1 MALAWKIAKRYLI
14 SKKSTNAIN
23 VISFISAFAM
33 ATVAA
38 VIMLFL
44 SAFNGFESVVVS
56 LYNVFYADVSV
67 VPNEGKTFQLSSEDF
82 SEIKALKEVKSA
94 SFVLTE
100 NALLQYGNRQHIAK
114 IKAVD
119 SNYMSV
125 ISNLDN
131 HIIQG
136 DLILENGDRNFMLVG
151 AGIRNKLGINV
162 ENPFEQIT
170 TYIPRRNASS
180 SVSMDQAFNR
190 KYISPIGV
198 FAVQQ
203 EFDSEFVL
211 TPLSFLQ
218 ELMQYESN
226 EVGALEIKLNDQ
238 AGMKDAVTKI
248 QAIVGENLIVKSKYE
263 QNATLY
269 KVMSTEK
276 WVFFFIL
283 ILIVIIAAFN
293 IVGSL
298 SMLVIEKRQDIA
310 TLYALGAQPQLIKRI
325 FLLEG
330 CLLSLS
336 GAFIGILFAV
346 ILCVLQQEVGLL
358 KIPGETFLLQYYPV
372 ELRWL
377 DFIAVSVSI
386 TLISVIASYLPAR
399 KAASA
404 EHLSFDQL
412 RTS

>member
-1 MALAWKIAKRYLI
+1 MSLAWKIAKRYLI

-44 SAFNGFESVVVS
+44 SAFNGFESVVIS
-56 LYNVFYADVSV
+56 LYNVFYADISI
-67 VPNEGKTFQLSSEDF
+67 VPNEGKTFQLSAEDF
-82 SEIKALKEVKSA
+82 EKIKSLDEIDAA

-119 SNYMSV
+119 ENYLNV
-125 ISNLDN
+125 INNLDN

-136 DLILENGDRNFMLVG
+136 DLILENSDRKFMLVG

-162 ENPFEQIT
+162 DNPFEQIT

-190 KYISPIGV
+190 QYITPMGV

-203 EFDSEFVL
+203 EFDSEFVIA
-211 TPLSFLQ
+211 PLSFLQ
-218 ELMQYESN
+218 ELMQYGGN
-226 EVGALEIKLNDQ
+226 DIGAVEIKLKDQ
-238 AGMKDAVTKI
+238 VSMNDAVAKL
-248 QAIVGENLIVKSKYE
+248 QDIVGEELSVKSKYE

-269 KVMSTEK
+269 KVMTTEK

-310 TLYALGAQPQLIKRI
+310 TLSALGAQPKLIKRV

-346 ILCVLQQEVGLL
+346 ILCILQQQVGLL

-372 ELRWL
+372 ELRWW
-377 DFIAVSVSI
+377 DFIAVSFSI